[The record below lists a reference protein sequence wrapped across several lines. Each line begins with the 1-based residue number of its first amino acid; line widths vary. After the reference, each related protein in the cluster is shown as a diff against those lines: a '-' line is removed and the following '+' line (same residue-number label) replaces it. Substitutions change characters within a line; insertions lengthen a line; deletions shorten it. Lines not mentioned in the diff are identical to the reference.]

1 MILAGDI
8 GGTKTRLAVFP
19 AKGSLHDPLQE
30 AVFASTG
37 YSSLEDM
44 VREFLVRTGQDVEK
58 ACFGVAGPVTG
69 GRATLTNLPWR
80 LDEHQLRKVLGFR
93 SVSLIND
100 VLATATAVPHL
111 REECILT
118 LQEGRAD
125 PDGNRAVIA
134 PGTGLGEAFMIRNGM
149 RWQACAT
156 EGGHT
161 DYAPRSDEERDLWQ
175 FATAMQDHV
184 SYETVCSGP
193 GIALIYRHLRER
205 FPGEESP
212 GLREALAGAA
222 DPTPLIVAEAML
234 AGEAC
239 PLCLRTMR
247 LFASILGAE
256 AGNLALKVLATGGI
270 YLGGGIPP
278 RMLPFLKEEGFLRS
292 FAQKGRMSTLMKT
305 IPVRLILEPRAAL
318 LGSAHWLMERERDL

>member
-19 AKGSLHDPLQE
+19 AGGSLGAPLQE

-44 VREFLVRTGQDVEK
+44 VREFIARTGCPVEK

-80 LDEHQLRKVLGFR
+80 LDVCHLREILGFR

-100 VLATATAVPHL
+100 VLATAAAIPHL
-111 REECILT
+111 GGKAILT
-118 LQEGRAD
+118 VQEGQAD
-125 PDGNRAVIA
+125 PEGNRAVIA
-134 PGTGLGEAFMIRNGM
+134 AGTGLGEAFMVRNGGQ
-149 RWQACAT
+149 WQACAT

-161 DYAPRSDEERDLWQ
+161 DYAPRSAEERDLWQ

-205 FPGEESP
+205 FPDEEPP

-222 DPTPLIVAEAML
+222 DPTPLIVDEAMRA
-234 AGEAC
+234 AGAC
-239 PLCLRTMR
+239 PLCIETIRFFT
-247 LFASILGAE
+247 SILGAE
-256 AGNLALKVLATGGI
+256 AGNLALKVLATGGLYI
-270 YLGGGIPP
+270 GGGIPP
-278 RMLPFLKEEGFLRS
+278 RMLPYLKEEGFLRS
-292 FAQKGRMSTLMKT
+292 FADKGRMSTLMKR
-305 IPVRLILEPRAAL
+305 IPVHLILEPRAAL
-318 LGSAHWLMERERDL
+318 LGAAHWLLERERD